1 MSTGKTVLALALSAL
16 LPASAAWA
24 ANKDTIIY
32 CSEASPESFNPQIA
46 SSGPSFVASSQTLYN
61 RLINFDPV
69 KNTPVPS
76 LAESWTISPDGK
88 TYTFTLRKGVK
99 FNSNKYFK
107 PTRDFNADDVIF
119 SVMRQKDPKHPYH
132 NVSQGNYEYFNDVGL
147 DKLIQDVKKIDDYHV
162 QFTLSEPNAAFLADW
177 GMDFASILSAEYA
190 DAMLKKGTPENVDT
204 WPIGTGPYVL
214 QQYKVDSLIRYVAN
228 PNYWEGEVPTKH
240 LIFSIT
246 PNVETRLAKLQT
258 NECQIIPAPSPVQFE
273 AIKKN
278 KDLTLHSVDALNV
291 GYLAFN
297 TEKKPFDNV
306 LVRQALNYATDKK
319 AIVNAVFMGSGTVAK
334 SPIPPNMLGFNKDL
348 KDYGYDPEKAK
359 ALLKQAGLDKGAE
372 VTLWSMPVQRPY
384 NPNSRRIAEMI
395 QADWAK
401 VGVKAIIVSYEWGEY
416 LSGMRKGEHDS
427 ALFGWMSDNGDPDN
441 FADVL
446 LGCNS
451 IKTGS
456 NAARWC
462 DKGYALPGLQLPP
475 VGPVSVAP
483 PGIWK
488 GVTMP
493 HLNDVIA
500 RVDAAI
506 EESIIT
512 HMNELL
518 IELSD
523 DAELS
528 REDRY
533 TQQQRLR
540 TAIAHHG
547 KQHKE
552 EAEARHAHLT
562 QGGTIL

>member
-24 ANKDTIIY
+24 ENKDTIIY

-99 FNSNKYFK
+99 FN
-107 PTRDFNADDVIF
+107 
-119 SVMRQKDPKHPYH
+119 
-132 NVSQGNYEYFNDVGL
+132 
-147 DKLIQDVKKIDDYHV
+147 
-162 QFTLSEPNAAFLADW
+162 
-177 GMDFASILSAEYA
+177 
-190 DAMLKKGTPENVDT
+190 KGTPENVDT

-401 VGVKAIIVSYEWGEY
+401 VGVKAKIVSYEWGEY

-462 DKGYALPGLQLPP
+462 DKGYDELVQKAKLTSNPDERAKLYGQAQEIFYQQAPWIALANGKTFYATRSN
-475 VGPVSVAP
+475 VTGYSVSLMGSDFSKA
-483 PGIWK
+483 K
-488 GVTMP
+488 
-493 HLNDVIA
+493 LN
-500 RVDAAI
+500 
-506 EESIIT
+506 
-512 HMNELL
+512 
-518 IELSD
+518 
-523 DAELS
+523 
-528 REDRY
+528 
-533 TQQQRLR
+533 
-540 TAIAHHG
+540 
-547 KQHKE
+547 
-552 EAEARHAHLT
+552 
-562 QGGTIL
+562 

>member
-1 MSTGKTVLALALSAL
+1 VFRYLPGDNGCAVITHLYNKTIKVITMSTGKTLLALALSTL

-24 ANKDTIIY
+24 AGNDTIIY

-46 SSGPSFVASSQTLYN
+46 SSGPTFVASSQVLYN

-88 TYTFTLRKGVK
+88 TYTFALRKGVK

-147 DKLIQDVKKIDDYHV
+147 DKLIQDVKKVDDYHV

-177 GMDFASILSAEYA
+177 GMDFASILSAEYG

-228 PNYWEGEVPTKH
+228 PNYWDGAVPTKH

-258 NECQIIPAPSPVQFE
+258 NECQIIPAPSPVQFD
-273 AIKKN
+273 AIMKN

-359 ALLKQAGLDKGAE
+359 ALLKQAGLEQGAE

-401 VGVKAIIVSYEWGEY
+401 VGVKAKIVSYEWGEY

-462 DKGYALPGLQLPP
+462 DKGYDDLVQKAKLTSSPAERAKLYGQAQEIFYQQAPWIALANGKTFYATRSNIT
-475 VGPVSVAP
+475 GYSVSLM
-483 PGIWK
+483 G
-488 GVTMP
+488 
-493 HLNDVIA
+493 
-500 RVDAAI
+500 
-506 EESIIT
+506 
-512 HMNELL
+512 
-518 IELSD
+518 SD
-523 DAELS
+523 FSKAK
-528 REDRY
+528 
-533 TQQQRLR
+533 
-540 TAIAHHG
+540 IN
-547 KQHKE
+547 
-552 EAEARHAHLT
+552 
-562 QGGTIL
+562 

>member
-1 MSTGKTVLALALSAL
+1 MTILNNKSKKVITMSTGKTLLALALSAL
-16 LPASAAWA
+16 LPAGAAWA
-24 ANKDTIIY
+24 ANNDTIIY

-46 SSGPSFVASSQTLYN
+46 SSGPTFVASSQVLYN

-99 FNSNKYFK
+99 FNSNKFFK

-147 DKLIQDVKKIDDYHV
+147 DKLIQEVKKVDDTHV
-162 QFTLSEPNAAFLADW
+162 QFVLSEPNAAFLADW

-214 QQYKVDSLIRYVAN
+214 QQYKTDSQIRYLAN
-228 PNYWEGEVPTKH
+228 PNYWDGAVPTKH

-258 NECQIIPAPSPVQFE
+258 NECQIIPAPSPVQFDV
-273 AIKKN
+273 IKKN

-306 LVRQALNYATDKK
+306 LVRQALNYATDKN
-319 AIVNAVFMGSGTVAK
+319 AIINAVFMGSGTVAK
-334 SPIPPNMLGFNKDL
+334 SPIPPNMMGFNKDL

-359 ALLKQAGLDKGAE
+359 ALLKQAGLEQGAE

-395 QADWAK
+395 QNDWAK
-401 VGVKAIIVSYEWGEY
+401 VGIKAKIVSYEWGEY

-446 LGCNS
+446 LGCDS

-462 DKGYALPGLQLPP
+462 DKGYDDLVQKAKLTSDPAARAKLYSQAQEIFYQQAPWIALANGKTFYATRSN
-475 VGPVSVAP
+475 VSGYSVSLMGSDFSKA
-483 PGIWK
+483 K
-488 GVTMP
+488 
-493 HLNDVIA
+493 LN
-500 RVDAAI
+500 
-506 EESIIT
+506 
-512 HMNELL
+512 
-518 IELSD
+518 
-523 DAELS
+523 
-528 REDRY
+528 
-533 TQQQRLR
+533 
-540 TAIAHHG
+540 
-547 KQHKE
+547 
-552 EAEARHAHLT
+552 
-562 QGGTIL
+562 

>member
-1 MSTGKTVLALALSAL
+1 MSTGKTLLALALSTL
-16 LPASAAWA
+16 LPAGAAWA
-24 ANKDTIIY
+24 ANNDTIIY

-46 SSGPSFVASSQTLYN
+46 SSGPSFVASSQVLYN

-147 DKLIQDVKKIDDYHV
+147 DKLIQDVKKVDDYHV

-228 PNYWEGEVPTKH
+228 PNYWEGAVPTKH

-258 NECQIIPAPSPVQFE
+258 NECQIIPAPSPVQFDV
-273 AIKKN
+273 INKN
-278 KDLTLHSVDALNV
+278 KDLKLHAVEALNV

-334 SPIPPNMLGFNKDL
+334 SPIPPNMLGFNNDL
-348 KDYGYDPEKAK
+348 KDYSYDPEKAK
-359 ALLKQAGLDKGAE
+359 ALLKQAGLEKGAD

-384 NPNSRRIAEMI
+384 NPNSKRIAEMI
-395 QADWAK
+395 QSDWAK
-401 VGVKAIIVSYEWGEY
+401 VGVKAKIVSYEWGEY

-446 LGCNS
+446 LGCDS

-462 DKGYALPGLQLPP
+462 DKGYDDLVKKAKLTSNPGERAKLYSQAQEIFYAQAPWIALANGKTFYATRSNVTGYSVSLMGSDFSKAKLNLHFSRQAPRLPG
-475 VGPVSVAP
+475 
-483 PGIWK
+483 I
-488 GVTMP
+488 
-493 HLNDVIA
+493 
-500 RVDAAI
+500 
-506 EESIIT
+506 
-512 HMNELL
+512 
-518 IELSD
+518 
-523 DAELS
+523 
-528 REDRY
+528 
-533 TQQQRLR
+533 
-540 TAIAHHG
+540 
-547 KQHKE
+547 
-552 EAEARHAHLT
+552 
-562 QGGTIL
+562 